1 MSFCC
6 TEACFCFQTAFPDD
20 NAHRSI
26 SREQTELTRCV
37 RTGVAGQSQDT
48 HGPSDVPINYL
59 APYVDTIKDP
69 VRRQL
74 AAKLSVLCVK
84 GKA

>member
-1 MSFCC
+1 MC
-6 TEACFCFQTAFPDD
+6 
-20 NAHRSI
+20 
-26 SREQTELTRCV
+26 
-37 RTGVAGQSQDT
+37 TGVAGQSQDT

-84 GKA
+84 PSLWLFFGFRRKAHAVVLDAQ

>member
-1 MSFCC
+1 MC
-6 TEACFCFQTAFPDD
+6 
-20 NAHRSI
+20 
-26 SREQTELTRCV
+26 
-37 RTGVAGQSQDT
+37 TGVAGQSQDT

-84 GKA
+84 DKA

>member
-1 MSFCC
+1 MYSCC
-6 TEACFCFQTAFPDD
+6 GAP
-20 NAHRSI
+20 
-26 SREQTELTRCV
+26 
-37 RTGVAGQSQDT
+37 QSQDT
-48 HGPSDVPINYL
+48 HGPSDVPISYL

-84 GKA
+84 DKA

>member
-1 MSFCC
+1 MR
-6 TEACFCFQTAFPDD
+6 A
-20 NAHRSI
+20 
-26 SREQTELTRCV
+26 
-37 RTGVAGQSQDT
+37 GVAGQSQDT

-84 GKA
+84 PSLRLSFRLPSQGSSERCLLDVQ